1 MFYKSE
7 EKENF
12 IEKKNITNKN
22 LLNSKK
28 ADKAATKYSAGYCKK
43 RKCPQEV
50 QQSSEL
56 FARYE
61 EVTDAQVNTAL
72 CNASEKIFHPQSYN
86 EKT

>member
-43 RKCPQEV
+43 IKCLQEV
-50 QQSSEL
+50 QQSSES
-56 FARYE
+56 FADMKR
-61 EVTDAQVNTAL
+61 
-72 CNASEKIFHPQSYN
+72 
-86 EKT
+86 